1 MVNETAVKIR
11 DIALRIMWS
20 RYTQCQH
27 RLTERLIA
35 NGYEDPSCNPDLAA
49 MIETVKL
56 TRETLTHIV
65 NLTVGDTCINDPAAE
80 WYLAN
85 EKILTTRGCGID
97 GPSRTRLEIYREI
110 CPEQSI

>member
-11 DIALRIMWS
+11 DTALRIMWS

-27 RLTERLIA
+27 RLTERLIT
-35 NGYEDPSCNPDLAA
+35 NGYEDPSCNPDLAV

-56 TRETLTHIV
+56 TRETLTHII

-80 WYLAN
+80 WYLTN
-85 EKILTTRGCGID
+85 EKILTIGYGID
-97 GPSRTRLEIYREI
+97 GSSQTRLAIYREI
-110 CPEQSI
+110 CGVK